1 MRYRMD
7 IKDYYG
13 NYSTEVRE
21 FKNEEHYNQHVW
33 DRMQKHGEK
42 VTGERRV
49 DPEGMYL
56 AFKQQYHTVTN
67 LARAYGISEEYAL
80 EQILIGQSINQQPKK

>member
-1 MRYRMD
+1 MRYKMH

-13 NYSTEVRE
+13 NHTTEVRE
-21 FKNEEHYNQHVW
+21 FKSEEDYDNHVKE
-33 DRMQKHGEK
+33 RMQKRGEK

-56 AFKQQYHTVTN
+56 AFKDQYHTVSN
-67 LARAYGISEEYAL
+67 LARAYGISEDYAL
-80 EQILIGQSINQQPKK
+80 EQILIGQSINQSKK